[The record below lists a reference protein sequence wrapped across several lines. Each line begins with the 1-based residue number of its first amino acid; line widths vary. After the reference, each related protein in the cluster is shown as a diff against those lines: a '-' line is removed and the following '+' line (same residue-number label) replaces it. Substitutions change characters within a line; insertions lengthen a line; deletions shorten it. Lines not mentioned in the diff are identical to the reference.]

1 MHEKIDIKKIG
12 VILRPSTPHLK
23 DIFYY
28 IKRIFEKYNV
38 TVSIDSIS
46 AEAIGII
53 GVDFDLMCSYIDI
66 LITVGGDGTL
76 ISGVRRSYPHN
87 IPVVGIH
94 GGNLGF
100 LADIVPSEIESF
112 IKKLLNNN
120 YRIDDRVMLEIEI
133 ETIKKTYTFYAFNDI
148 VLSRP
153 SISKMIKLDAS
164 IDGEVFN
171 HYNGDGLIISTPA
184 GSTAYNLS
192 AGGPVLF
199 PLTKAFVI
207 TPICPHSLTQRP
219 LVLPAGFEIT
229 LTTHNNTASLVIDG
243 QETFSFT
250 NQDQIRIKVA
260 TKYALLIHRLE
271 RNYFEVLKEKLNWGA

>member
-1 MHEKIDIKKIG
+1 
-12 VILRPSTPHLK
+12 
-23 DIFYY
+23 
-28 IKRIFEKYNV
+28 
-38 TVSIDSIS
+38 
-46 AEAIGII
+46 
-53 GVDFDLMCSYIDI
+53 
-66 LITVGGDGTL
+66 
-76 ISGVRRSYPHN
+76 
-87 IPVVGIH
+87 
-94 GGNLGF
+94 
-100 LADIVPSEIESF
+100 
-112 IKKLLNNN
+112 
-120 YRIDDRVMLEIEI
+120 MLEIEI